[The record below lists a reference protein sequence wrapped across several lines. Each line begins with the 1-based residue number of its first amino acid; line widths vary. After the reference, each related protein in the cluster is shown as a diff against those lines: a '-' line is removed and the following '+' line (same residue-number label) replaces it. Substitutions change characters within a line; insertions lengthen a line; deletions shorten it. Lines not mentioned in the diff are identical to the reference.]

1 MESKSDFEGLY
12 TSALLTAKWGV
23 VAQKRGRE
31 PIVRST
37 LRAIWLLVPDPF
49 SEPREP
55 IVRSTLRAIWL
66 LVPDPFSEPFKCT
79 CESCQI
85 CRKVVGGGF
94 SI

>member
-49 SEPREP
+49 E
-55 IVRSTLRAIWL
+55 
-66 LVPDPFSEPFKCT
+66 CT
-79 CESCQI
+79 CESCGI
-85 CRKVVGGGF
+85 CRKVVGEGF